1 LWSSTTEIKGK
12 VTLNDDYEDLRHF
25 FVDKLG
31 VRTLTLQMVYD
42 ELLHT
47 SPHSSIRDVKQA
59 LSSLNAL
66 LRTEQERPPPETL
79 LDVSIFPVRLA
90 DGTAVLRSA
99 ARTEFAIIDRE
110 HLAEKFRGRIAMLD
124 FSLEEVRRLQYF
136 FDWMNLQHR
145 YLSAAVKQFTS
156 ISPRDGCTRPIT
168 MPDRDLRRKA
178 HALLR

>member
-1 LWSSTTEIKGK
+1 
-12 VTLNDDYEDLRHF
+12 
-25 FVDKLG
+25 
-31 VRTLTLQMVYD
+31 MVYD

-47 SPHSSIRDVKQA
+47 NPHTPIRNVKQA
-59 LSSLNAL
+59 LSSFNAL
-66 LRTEQERPPPETL
+66 LHVEQEHPSPNSL
-79 LDVSIFPVRLA
+79 LDLSIFPVRLA
-90 DGTAVLRSA
+90 DGTLVLGSA